1 MAAAPPR
8 LQAAAATE
16 HSAVARRSSDL
27 EVLPRQSTAPAVNV
41 VFINIDWK
49 AARHNRGRLK
59 ANMRSLNKTICG
71 VVRNMKP
78 AMICMCEVGV
88 VKDPLTSE
96 QMQQVADECLKA
108 WRHAAGERLALASMF
123 QSGEPYMTV
132 YRDGLI
138 QCTFHRILTRLYSA
152 QELPRTAQTFLCR
165 GPGGKTADVI
175 NVHAPS
181 GSP

>member
-1 MAAAPPR
+1 MPSAARMAAAPPR

-71 VVRNMKP
+71 VVRHMKP

-88 VKDPLTSE
+88 VKDPLTAE
-96 QMQQVADECLKA
+96 QMQQVQK
-108 WRHAAGERLALASMF
+108 
-123 QSGEPYMTV
+123 
-132 YRDGLI
+132 
-138 QCTFHRILTRLYSA
+138 
-152 QELPRTAQTFLCR
+152 
-165 GPGGKTADVI
+165 
-175 NVHAPS
+175 
-181 GSP
+181 